1 MKVSSLEINGAIPIR
16 EVMSTP
22 VITVLQED
30 SVKHIAKLM
39 EKQNI
44 GSIVVINNLGEPIGL
59 ITERDLAT
67 RVVANNLL
75 PSEVK
80 AIEVMSSPIRTIH
93 LSADIKDAAK
103 RMQKFG
109 IRRVVVMDKGEMV
122 GILSSR
128 DIIEVTPA
136 LIEIL
141 MEKARIVRGPQL
153 IKKRSSAGYCD
164 RCRQWSE
171 QLLSVDGEYLCEVC
185 HAALKEE

>member
-1 MKVSSLEINGAIPIR
+1 
-16 EVMSTP
+16 
-22 VITVLQED
+22 
-30 SVKHIAKLM
+30 
-39 EKQNI
+39 
-44 GSIVVINNLGEPIGL
+44 
-59 ITERDLAT
+59 
-67 RVVANNLL
+67 VANNLL

-80 AIEVMSSPIRTIH
+80 AVAVMSSPIRTIH

-109 IRRVVVMDKGEMV
+109 IRRIVVMDKGEMV

-141 MEKARIVRGPQL
+141 MEKARITRGPQL
-153 IKKRSSAGYCD
+153 IRKRYSAGYCD

-171 QLLSVDGEYLCEVC
+171 QLQSVDGEYLCEEC
-185 HAALKEE
+185 YSALKEE

>member
-1 MKVSSLEINGAIPIR
+1 MSSLEINGAIPIK

-22 VITVLQED
+22 VITVLEKD
-30 SVKHIAKLM
+30 NVEHIAKLM
-39 EKQNI
+39 EKQRI
-44 GSIVVINNLGEPIGL
+44 GSIVVINNQRNPVGL

-67 RVVANNLL
+67 RVVAKNLL

-109 IRRVVVMDKGEMV
+109 IRRVIVMDKGDMV

-141 MEKARIVRGPQL
+141 MEKARIIRAPQL
-153 IKKRSSAGYCD
+153 IRNRSSAGYCD
-164 RCRQWSE
+164 RCRQWSD
-171 QLLSVDGEYLCEVC
+171 QLLSIDGEYLCESC
-185 HAALKEE
+185 HASLKEE